1 MENNKQNTLYTLIIT
16 FIFILLASSLNAQC
30 SKTKQ
35 WEGFSFYVPQ
45 YTKHFNKSKRYDV
58 NGIFNSQGG
67 NLGLAITYSKNK
79 KHYSFGMIRNS
90 YGDWS
95 KFATVGVNLFEN
107 SKNQL
112 TLNLGLADNY
122 KGSYSQKVN
131 RDIYEKIFPKF
142 MIENEMIAVVMATYK
157 RDLINIGKTKIGLQ
171 VNISPIYVNTGIFVK
186 L

>member
-1 MENNKQNTLYTLIIT
+1 MKKLII
-16 FIFILLASSLNAQC
+16 ILVVIVSNTIDAQC
-30 SKTKQ
+30 SKLTQ

-45 YTKHFNKSKRYDV
+45 HTQHFNKSERYDV

-67 NLGLAITYSKNK
+67 NLGLAITYSKSK

-112 TLNLGLADNY
+112 TLNLGIADNY

-131 RDIYEKIFPKF
+131 RDIFEKVFPKF
-142 MIENEMIAVVMATYK
+142 MVNNEMIAVLMATYK

-171 VNISPIYVNTGIFVK
+171 VNVSPIYVNTGIFVK